1 MTNELIPVFTASIGT
16 APVNAVDARTLH
28 AFLASKQDFSTWIK
42 ARIQQFGFVEN
53 QDFVTV
59 NKKMEVSNQS
69 VTTTVGDRI
78 DYYLTFDMGKEL
90 SMVERNTKGK
100 QARQYFI
107 ECERRLLQP
116 SPAELSR
123 EQILIMALDSERER
137 VRLAAELEK
146 VQPMV
151 QFHEEVAQSEGEFTV
166 DETCAALFNGAIP
179 AKELRNWLKHHDW
192 LDSRPKVNKPTEWA
206 IHRGFM
212 RLRVDTINR
221 RTFLVPVFTPNGLEL
236 LRHLYRTNQLFTAC
250 IPADRLL
257 AAPALPA

>member
-16 APVNAVDARTLH
+16 APVNAVDARALH
-28 AFLASKQDFSTWIK
+28 AYLGVKSEFRHWIKNRIDDFSFT
-42 ARIQQFGFVEN
+42 
-53 QDFVTV
+53 QDIDFIAG
-59 NKKMEVSNQS
+59 NFLPGSE
-69 VTTTVGDRI
+69 RI
-78 DYYLTFDMGKEL
+78 DYYLTIDMAKEL
-90 SMVERNTKGK
+90 SMVERNAKGK

-151 QFHEEVAQSEGEFTV
+151 QFHEEVAQSDGEFTV

-192 LDSRPKVNKPTEWA
+192 LDSRPKVNKPTDWA

-257 AAPALPA
+257 AAPAMAA